1 MGTLSIQVTETGQ
14 TNLTKTYTIADSDI
28 DKIVAAYTI
37 LASNALN
44 ASGLSTFIPT
54 VSVPV
59 YIPITATRA
68 QALQYMLN
76 TWVSAVQSVV
86 QQSNIVPAV
95 VPSLIGIS

>member
-28 DKIVAAYTI
+28 DKIVAAYTT
-37 LASNALN
+37 LASSALN
-44 ASGLSTFIPT
+44 ASGLAAFVPT
-54 VSVPV
+54 VSIPVYVPV
-59 YIPITATRA
+59 IATRT

-86 QQSNIVPAV
+86 QQANV
-95 VPSLIGIS
+95 VPSTVPPPISVS